1 MPIIK
6 KLYIYEETH
15 LPAIGWLQGCITCG
29 TITSHMRLFTVVN
42 NDILKKTNEIYSYL
56 CPKCKRKL
64 SNVEFNI
71 KYNLLCN
78 KVIEEENL
86 LPG

>member
-1 MPIIK
+1 MTTIK

-15 LPAIGWLQGCITCG
+15 LPEIGWLQGCIVCG

-42 NDILKKTNEIYSYL
+42 NDKLKKTYEIYSYL
-56 CPKCKRKL
+56 CPNCKKKL
-64 SNVEFNI
+64 TDSEFKI

-78 KVIEEENL
+78 NVIAEEEL
-86 LPG
+86 LPC